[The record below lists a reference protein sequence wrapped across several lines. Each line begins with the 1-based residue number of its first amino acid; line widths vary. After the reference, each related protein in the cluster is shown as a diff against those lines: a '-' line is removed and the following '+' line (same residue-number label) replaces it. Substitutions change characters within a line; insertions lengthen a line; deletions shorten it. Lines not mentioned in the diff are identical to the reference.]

1 MRVICRAA
9 AERPTGAQKAAAKAK
24 PLANGLMQKKLLS
37 SVPVSTRSRKSLQRL
52 SAASAKVMAISQLIA
67 RRHDRTW

>member
-24 PLANGLMQKKLLS
+24 PLANGLMQKKPS
-37 SVPVSTRSRKSLQRL
+37 EQRARKHKKPKVI
-52 SAASAKVMAISQLIA
+52 AKTKIGRAHV
-67 RRHDRTW
+67 